1 VSWNLEND
9 FDAPVICG
17 DCQRAG
23 FVKNHSFGATTR
35 SRPGSTPYNHGGRF
49 APSFA
54 AATIASEQ
62 IRMSRAKPPR
72 GAEDALDILFCSE
85 KGWPLPSTASPNAF
99 MSFDSDHIAV
109 LALAAVV
116 IARIK

>member
-1 VSWNLEND
+1 MVVASRLRS
-9 FDAPVICG
+9 
-17 DCQRAG
+17 QRLL
-23 FVKNHSFGATTR
+23 SL
-35 SRPGSTPYNHGGRF
+35 
-49 APSFA
+49 PSK
-54 AATIASEQ
+54 SGC
-62 IRMSRAKPPR
+62 SGAKPPR

>member
-1 VSWNLEND
+1 LSARWIREKPQFWGRDTEHARIN
-9 FDAPVICG
+9 
-17 DCQRAG
+17 
-23 FVKNHSFGATTR
+23 NH
-35 SRPGSTPYNHGGRF
+35 NHGGRF
-49 APSFA
+49 APSIA

-62 IRMSRAKPPR
+62 IRVSRAKPLR
-72 GAEDALDILFCSE
+72 GAKGALDILICSE
-85 KGWPLPSTASPNAF
+85 KGWPLRSTASPNAL

>member
-1 VSWNLEND
+1 LSARWIREKPQFWRHDTEQARIN
-9 FDAPVICG
+9 
-17 DCQRAG
+17 
-23 FVKNHSFGATTR
+23 T
-35 SRPGSTPYNHGGRF
+35 YNHGGRF

-72 GAEDALDILFCSE
+72 GAEDALDILICSE
-85 KGWPLPSTASPNAF
+85 KGWPLRSTASPNAF